1 MPGMCGKNVP
11 DDQFDIA
18 RDIEHA
24 IKMLEEKRVP
34 PNYYVY
40 LTKKRRDI
48 WKEALK
54 DKPLVWTEKD
64 GKDYVFGVEVLIWDD
79 LISERK

>member
-1 MPGMCGKNVP
+1 MPEMCRKNVS

-18 RDIEHA
+18 SDIEHA
-24 IKMLEEKRVP
+24 IKMLEEKGKQP
-34 PNYYVY
+34 KYYVY

-54 DKPLVWTEKD
+54 DKPLAWTEKD
-64 GKDYVFGVEVLIWDD
+64 GKDNVFGVEVLLWED

>member
-1 MPGMCGKNVP
+1 MTG
-11 DDQFDIA
+11 DDIVHDEQFDIVH
-18 RDIEHA
+18 DIENA
-24 IKMLEEKRVP
+24 KKTLEEKRAP
-34 PNYYVY
+34 PKYYVY

-54 DKPLVWTEKD
+54 DIPLAWTEKD

-79 LISERK
+79 LISEGK

>member
-1 MPGMCGKNVP
+1 MTDG
-11 DDQFDIA
+11 QFDIV
-18 RDIEHA
+18 RDIEKA
-24 IKMLEEKRVP
+24 RKTIEEKRVP
-34 PNYYVY
+34 PKYYVY

-54 DKPLVWTEKD
+54 DKPLAWNEKD
-64 GKDYVFGVEVLIWDD
+64 GKDYVFGVEVLILDD